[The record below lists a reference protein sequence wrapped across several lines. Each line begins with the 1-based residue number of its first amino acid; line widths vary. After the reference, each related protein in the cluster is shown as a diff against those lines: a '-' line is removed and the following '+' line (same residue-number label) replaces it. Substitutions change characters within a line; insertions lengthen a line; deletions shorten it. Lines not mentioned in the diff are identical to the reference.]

1 MWFGWIYVY
10 RIVSVHI
17 VTWTQNLHIAMYFTY
32 NDKHL
37 QWSLNT
43 KRLIRANTYTPRHI
57 TKVIETEHILT
68 KRVHFFVSFHPHQN
82 DSKGCLRLVNCV
94 QVCIWVLLCHVIPVM
109 YRTPHIIEYI
119 IYDTMC
125 RTLFCCLLHRV
136 HFTFA
141 FSCEFEKQKCTHRE
155 LTVASFGACTS

>member
-1 MWFGWIYVY
+1 MDI
-10 RIVSVHI
+10 RIPDSKCTHRYMD
-17 VTWTQNLHIAMYFTY
+17 TEPTY
-32 NDKHL
+32 CHVFHL
-37 QWSLNT
+37 QWQTFAVEPKHQKADSSEH
-43 KRLIRANTYTPRHI
+43 IYTPRHI